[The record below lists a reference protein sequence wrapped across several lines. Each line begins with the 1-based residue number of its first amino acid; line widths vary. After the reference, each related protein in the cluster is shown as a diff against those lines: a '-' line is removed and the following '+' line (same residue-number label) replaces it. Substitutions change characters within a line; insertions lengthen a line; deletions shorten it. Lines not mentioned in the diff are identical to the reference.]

1 MLLKNKQGYGVP
13 SKTKSFNKERE
24 LHKKLPKD
32 YYKRYNSDYSLIYQE
47 YLNKEIM
54 DYFPN
59 NQDIKVLDLGCG
71 TGFLLKSLIKK
82 YNEVYGMDVSP
93 DMLKKINIRD
103 KNLKK
108 LAVGDA
114 ENIKFPDNFFDVI
127 VYRGV
132 LHHLENPELALNE
145 AHRVLKKGGSIVALE
160 NCSDSFIIKAIR
172 DIIYRNKSKFSD
184 SHKSFNSASF
194 LNMFET
200 SNFEIK
206 HKKRIGYIAFPLCGF
221 PDIMPILSYI
231 PFRNR
236 LTKMM
241 ISLDNFISLVPF
253 IKKANWEM
261 LLKAEAVSK

>member
-1 MLLKNKQGYGVP
+1 MLLKNKQEYEIP
-13 SKTKSFNKERE
+13 SNTKSFNQERE

-32 YYKRYNSDYSLIYQE
+32 YYKRYNLDYSNTYQE
-47 YLNKEIM
+47 YLNIEIM
-54 DYFPN
+54 NFFPN

-71 TGFLLKSLIKK
+71 TGFLLKSLIKRYK
-82 YNEVYGMDVSP
+82 SVYGIDVSP
-93 DMLKKINIRD
+93 DMPNKINIKD

-145 AHRVLKKGGSIVALE
+145 AHRVLKKGGIIVALE

-172 DIIYRNKSKFSD
+172 NVIYRDRNKFSD

-194 LNMFET
+194 LNMFEM
-200 SNFEIK
+200 SSFEIK
-206 HKKRIGYIAFPLCGF
+206 NKKRVGYIAFPLCGF

-241 ISLDNFISLVPF
+241 INLDNFISLVPF

>member
-1 MLLKNKQGYGVP
+1 MLLKNKQEHKIH
-13 SKTKSFNKERE
+13 SNTKLFNKEME

-32 YYKRYNSDYSLIYQE
+32 YDKRYNSDYSLTYQE
-47 YLNKEIM
+47 YLNREIM

-82 YNEVYGMDVSP
+82 YKNVYGVDVSP
-93 DMLKKINIRD
+93 DMLKKIKIKD
-103 KNLKK
+103 KRLKK

-145 AHRVLKKGGSIVALE
+145 AHRVLKKGGIIVALE
-160 NCSDSFIIKAIR
+160 NCSDSFIIKSIR
-172 DIIYRNKSKFSD
+172 NIIYRNRSKFSD
-184 SHKSFNSASF
+184 NHKSFNSASF

-200 SNFEIK
+200 SNFGIK
-206 HKKRIGYIAFPLCGF
+206 NKKRIGYIAFPLCGF
-221 PDIMPILSYI
+221 PDILPILSYI

-241 ISLDNFISLVPF
+241 INLDNFISLVPF
-253 IKKANWEM
+253 IKKANWEI
-261 LLKAEAVSK
+261 LLKAEVVSK